1 LREKL
6 IANLISRDEQ
16 RTYKEDGRDDD
27 DNGRKQQENEA
38 HGNPRRLDFVSLT
51 KIQPYRKARAN
62 F

>member
-38 HGNPRRLDFVSLT
+38 HGNPPKVGFRLVNENTTIS
-51 KIQPYRKARAN
+51 
-62 F
+62 